1 MSSAAVRHRNQAKS
15 CFMEEEH
22 RPHEFQKITMREGP
36 DKRLA
41 EGLAKGPAEGPAKGL
56 AEGLAKGPARGL
68 AKMNT

>member
-1 MSSAAVRHRNQAKS
+1 MAPKPSEILLHGGRAQAT
-15 CFMEEEH
+15 
-22 RPHEFQKITMREGP
+22 RIQKITMREGP

-68 AKMNT
+68 AK